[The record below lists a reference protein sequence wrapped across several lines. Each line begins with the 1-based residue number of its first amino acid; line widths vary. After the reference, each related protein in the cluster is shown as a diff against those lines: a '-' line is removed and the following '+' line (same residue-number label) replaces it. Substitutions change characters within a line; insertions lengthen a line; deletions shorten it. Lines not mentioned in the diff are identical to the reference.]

1 MSNAEQFRAFAREC
15 IASAENAND
24 IDQRVTLLELAMQWA
39 FAAAR
44 LDNENRLK
52 GPLCKS
58 VDEAKQRVRGAG
70 GAASA
75 SRDRGEG
82 SSDTPA
88 N

>member
-1 MSNAEQFRAFAREC
+1 MSEAERFRAFAREC
-15 IASAENAND
+15 IASAENTND
-24 IDQRVTLLELAMQWA
+24 IDQRETLLELAMQWA

-44 LDNENRLK
+44 LDNENRLN

-58 VDEAKQRVRGAG
+58 VDEAKRRVRAG

-82 SSDTPA
+82 SSNTPA
-88 N
+88 E